1 MSNGPV
7 NDALTIG
14 LFVGG
19 AGKRMGGVA
28 KGLLLVP
35 DGSETL
41 IARLLRLCRS
51 VAPSASIYLVGE
63 ASAYAGLGLPAL
75 SDEPTGIGPLGG
87 LRGLLLRA
95 QSEGSRAALALAC
108 DLPFLEQSVLSALT
122 APLTGAA
129 RVPFVEAFFQPL
141 AAAYEPTA
149 TLQAIDRSRALGKHA
164 LLYVLQILG
173 ERVERFEIDGAQAHT
188 LRDWD
193 TPEDVRG

>member
-1 MSNGPV
+1 MS
-7 NDALTIG
+7 DALTIG

-28 KGLLLVP
+28 KGMLLVP

-41 IARLLRLCRS
+41 IGRLLRVCRA
-51 VAPSASIYLVGE
+51 VAPSATIYLVGE
-63 ASAYAGLGLPAL
+63 DAAYATLGVPSVA
-75 SDEPTGIGPLGG
+75 DEPAGIGPLGG

-95 QSEGSRAALALAC
+95 QREGSRAALALAC
-108 DLPFLEQSVLSALT
+108 DLPFLDQNVLSALS
-122 APLTGAA
+122 APLTRAA

-173 ERVERFEIDGAQAHT
+173 EQVERLEIDSAQAHT

-193 TPEDVRG
+193 TPEDMLG

>member
-1 MSNGPV
+1 MNE
-7 NDALTIG
+7 ALTIG

-41 IARLLRLCRS
+41 IARLLRVCR
-51 VAPSASIYLVGE
+51 AATPTAKLYLVGE
-63 ASAYAGLGLPAL
+63 SSAYAALGVPAVL
-75 SDEPTGIGPLGG
+75 DEPEGIGPLGG

-95 QSEGSRAALALAC
+95 QSEGSRTALALAC
-108 DLPFLEQSVLSALT
+108 DLPFLDEQVLSALS
-122 APLTGAA
+122 APLTRAA

-149 TLQAIDRSRALGKHA
+149 TLEAIDRARAVGKHA
-164 LLYVLQILG
+164 LLYVLQVLG
-173 ERVERFEIDGAQAHT
+173 EQVERLELDGSQARA

>member
-1 MSNGPV
+1 MGER
-7 NDALTIG
+7 LTIG

-41 IARLLRLCRS
+41 IARLLRLCRAT
-51 VAPSASIYLVGE
+51 APSASLYLVGE
-63 ASAYAGLGLPAL
+63 ASAYAALGVPAL
-75 SDEPTGIGPLGG
+75 PDEPSGIGPLGG

-95 QSEGSRAALALAC
+95 QSAGSSAALALAC
-108 DLPFLEQSVLSALT
+108 DLPFIDEAVLSALT
-122 APLTGAA
+122 APLTQAA
-129 RVPFVEAFFQPL
+129 RVPFVDAFFQPL

-149 TLQAIDRSRALGKHA
+149 TLRAIERSRALGKHA

-173 ERVERFEIDGAQAHT
+173 EQVERLEIESARAHT

-193 TPEDVRG
+193 TPEDMRG

>member
-1 MSNGPV
+1 V
-7 NDALTIG
+7 NRALTIG

-19 AGKRMGGVA
+19 ASKRMGGVA

-41 IARLLRLCRS
+41 IARLLRLCRQ
-51 VAPSASIYLVGE
+51 VAPSASLYLVGE
-63 ASAYAGLGLPAL
+63 SAAYASLALPTL
-75 SDEPTGIGPLGG
+75 QDEPAGIGPLGG

-108 DLPFLEQSVLSALT
+108 DLPFIDESVLSALC
-122 APLTGAA
+122 APLSRAA
-129 RVPFVEAFFQPL
+129 RVPFAEAFFQPL

-149 TLQAIDRSRALGKHA
+149 TLSAIDESRAQGKHA
-164 LLYVLQILG
+164 LLYMLQVLGQQ
-173 ERVERFEIDGAQAHT
+173 VERLEIEGALTNT

-193 TPEDVRG
+193 TPEDMRR

>member
-1 MSNGPV
+1 M

-28 KGLLLVP
+28 KGLLLVQ

-41 IARLLRLCRS
+41 IARLLRVCRA
-51 VAPSASIYLVGE
+51 VAPRAKLYLVGE
-63 ASAYAGLGLPAL
+63 ASAYGALHVPAVP
-75 SDEPTGIGPLGG
+75 DEPAGIGPLGG

-95 QSEGSRAALALAC
+95 QSEGSQAALALAC
-108 DLPFLEQSVLSALT
+108 DLPFIDERVLAALC
-122 APLTGAA
+122 APLTRSA

-149 TLQAIDRSRALGKHA
+149 TLQAIDRSRAIGKHA

-173 ERVERFEIDGAQAHT
+173 EQVERLELDGEHAHA
-188 LRDWD
+188 LKDWD